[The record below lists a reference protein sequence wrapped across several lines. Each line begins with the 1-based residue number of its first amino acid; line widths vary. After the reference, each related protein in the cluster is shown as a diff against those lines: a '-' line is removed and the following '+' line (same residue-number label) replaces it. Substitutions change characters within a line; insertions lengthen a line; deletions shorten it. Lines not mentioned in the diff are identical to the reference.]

1 MSDFYED
8 PELERQL
15 ESAFRSTR
23 PRRGFEDEL
32 WRSLQRRR
40 ALREKV
46 GSWLGGVPWIPALA
60 TVSAVAVVLVGFVF
74 FLANAGSG
82 GAGSAASR
90 SAANQSQAR
99 AGAAGA
105 TRTGP
110 AADSTALDVGPK
122 AFGPLPP
129 VPTTVT
135 TAYTGGL
142 ELSLSA
148 QLPAL
153 PPSLP
158 VYRYTEP
165 TGGDITS
172 FAGNR
177 GAPQPAPAPQG
188 GTAAGSSFAGS
199 GIDVTVLGSDAKNLV
214 GPTYIVN
221 WTRAS
226 GNQASTGAL
235 SDGQAAQIAAAYL
248 TQLNLPASENPTV
261 RNSGAAGAQVLYP
274 SQINA
279 GSGPVPAV
287 DAQGHPIYTQVS
299 MRGDGQVFQAS
310 GPVPVLVRRSLYAA
324 ASAATLQQLPNAATG
339 APRVRADLTSARLV
353 YVAVPASGGGYLEP
367 AILLT
372 GSFQAEGRTYEV
384 AVMVSALD
392 ASASR

>member
-1 MSDFYED
+1 
-8 PELERQL
+8 
-15 ESAFRSTR
+15 
-23 PRRGFEDEL
+23 
-32 WRSLQRRR
+32 
-40 ALREKV
+40 
-46 GSWLGGVPWIPALA
+46 
-60 TVSAVAVVLVGFVF
+60 
-74 FLANAGSG
+74 
-82 GAGSAASR
+82 
-90 SAANQSQAR
+90 
-99 AGAAGA
+99 
-105 TRTGP
+105 
-110 AADSTALDVGPK
+110 
-122 AFGPLPP
+122 
-129 VPTTVT
+129 
-135 TAYTGGL
+135 
-142 ELSLSA
+142 
-148 QLPAL
+148 
-153 PPSLP
+153 
-158 VYRYTEP
+158 
-165 TGGDITS
+165 
-172 FAGNR
+172 
-177 GAPQPAPAPQG
+177 
-188 GTAAGSSFAGS
+188 
-199 GIDVTVLGSDAKNLV
+199 LGSDAKNLV

-221 WTRAS
+221 STHAS
-226 GNQASTGAL
+226 GNQTSTGAL

-324 ASAATLQQLPNAATG
+324 ASSATLQQLPKAATG

-384 AVMVSALD
+384 AVIVSALD